1 MPQRLGARADRQLPS
16 LRPVALAPPV
26 SSPSFPP
33 HPNPAGVSTFPT
45 AEALPLRGALAL
57 DSEGRPGGSWPLGSP
72 PPLGTGC
79 PGGASSG
86 KALLEE
92 NATPAVCRPGPWWPL
107 PGERWRDGA
116 GRTPGRKAVGR
127 GPPRACARVLGGSAG
142 SLSLPRGFAEK
153 PKSNIAVEP
162 GQRWRGGRRPQGP
175 PRAHS
180 TSPTPC
186 GALGAPGRACRAPE
200 TSASAGVSSRR
211 CPASA
216 APRPLHRHHPDAI
229 SESDSR
235 SGLGPRRS
243 PPRPTTVTS
252 ASLGR
257 AGVPAGAPSSHR
269 QRSSGPGVVKCEGSP
284 EHTARRSAEAAGQK
298 PPAARP

>member
-33 HPNPAGVSTFPT
+33 PPQSGWRFYLPNR
-45 AEALPLRGALAL
+45 RGPSLA
-57 DSEGRPGGSWPLGSP
+57 GSP
-72 PPLGTGC
+72 CLGLGGTPRWELAPRVAPPLGTGC

-92 NATPAVCRPGPWWPL
+92 NAIPAVCRPGPWWPL